1 MINSSLKIASVSLPV
16 VWADKKANID
26 AVSDIMAGIR
36 KDTDLVVLPELFS
49 TAFVPDPDVQ
59 MRLAE
64 PDNGE
69 TVGKLKELAAGYRM
83 AIAGSYLA
91 CDGDG
96 RIFNRAFFVEPSG
109 ETTFYDKRHLFSLSP
124 ESSIMS
130 AGTGRVPVV
139 RYRGWNIGMIVCY
152 DLRFPVWC
160 RNVGLA
166 YDVMLVPSNWPS
178 VRGYAFEH
186 LLIGR
191 AIENQAY
198 YVGANRGGA
207 DDYGD
212 YDGMTFVFDQ
222 DGRPVGLA
230 DSDDTRVVYVET
242 SRDALERSR
251 KRMPASSAA
260 DQFSIII

>member
-1 MINSSLKIASVSLPV
+1 
-16 VWADKKANID
+16 
-26 AVSDIMAGIR
+26 
-36 KDTDLVVLPELFS
+36 
-49 TAFVPDPDVQ
+49 
-59 MRLAE
+59 
-64 PDNGE
+64 
-69 TVGKLKELAAGYRM
+69 
-83 AIAGSYLA
+83 
-91 CDGDG
+91 
-96 RIFNRAFFVEPSG
+96 
-109 ETTFYDKRHLFSLSP
+109 
-124 ESSIMS
+124 MS

-178 VRGYAFEH
+178 VRGYAFER

-242 SRDALERSR
+242 SRDARERSR